1 MPMACVGN
9 APISRAL
16 RCASGGR
23 GVEWGSFRYS
33 RTSQLSKSYIMNSHS
48 NHNLSGKKVAILTA
62 DGFEESELLKPR
74 EALRDAGASTAI
86 VSTKQEAVKSWAGDG
101 FGESIAVDLHV
112 SKADASAFDA
122 LMIPGGVFNPDKLR
136 MDKDAVAFVRA
147 FFEAGKPVAAICH
160 GPQMLIE
167 ADVVE
172 GRRLTSYESIKTDLI
187 NAGAEWVDEEVV
199 CDQGLVT
206 SRKPDDIPA
215 FSAKMIEEIAE
226 GVHAGQHA

>member
-1 MPMACVGN
+1 
-9 APISRAL
+9 
-16 RCASGGR
+16 
-23 GVEWGSFRYS
+23 
-33 RTSQLSKSYIMNSHS
+33 MNTHS
-48 NHNLSGKKVAILTA
+48 AHSLSGKKVAILTA

-74 EALRDAGASTAI
+74 EALREAGASTVI
-86 VSTKQEAVKSWAGDG
+86 VSPKQESVKSWTGDG
-101 FGESIAVDLHV
+101 FGEAIQVDVHV
-112 SKADASAFDA
+112 SKADASEFDA
-122 LMIPGGVFNPDKLR
+122 LLIPGGVFNPDKLR
-136 MDKDAVAFVRA
+136 MEPDAVEFVRA

-172 GRRLTSYESIKTDLI
+172 GRRLTSYQSIRTDLI

-215 FSAKMIEEIAE
+215 FNRKMIEEIAE